1 MGFTKKTQTIEVVG
15 IGNFNIYPIK
25 VKEVDYNKVDSEGN
39 ILKKKILE
47 PSQPAK
53 FIYVDDNDKETPKEN
68 ILIDFNGIKLQQIKR
83 TEKVKNF
90 EIVDRNDYTHLTE
103 YSLSFLDS
111 DETTTAIF
119 DEKIKDK
126 AICFK
131 LKKSTIGFNFWR
143 AYILKINGVL
153 VMVSGKGD
161 LIKAIEE
168 FKEMNKAQQ
177 VKTEIV
183 IQKIEVNADE
193 IEGLINI

>member
-1 MGFTKKTQTIEVVG
+1 MRKTQSIEIVG
-15 IGNFNIYPIK
+15 VGNFNIYPIK
-25 VKEVDYNKVDSEGN
+25 VKEQDYNKIDSEGN

-47 PSQPAK
+47 PPIPAK
-53 FIYVDDNDKETPKEN
+53 FIYVDDEGKEHDKNN
-68 ILIDFNGIKLQQIKR
+68 ILIDFNGVKLQQIKR
-83 TEKVKNF
+83 SEKIKNF
-90 EIVDRNDYTHLTE
+90 EIVDRNDYVYLTE
-103 YSLSFLDS
+103 YSLSFLDT
-111 DETTTAIF
+111 DETTLNIF
-119 DEKIKDK
+119 NEKINDK

-131 LKKSTIGFNFWR
+131 IKKSTIGFNFWK

-153 VMVSGKGD
+153 VMITGKGD
-161 LIKAIEE
+161 LIKAIDE